1 MVRIEE
7 GRHPMIN
14 ARDPEISLLL
24 DEVRAEVR
32 CTRDLTGRASLD
44 ERVYAALR
52 RVPRHAFLPDD
63 LRWAAYRNTAL
74 PIGYRQTISQPYVVA
89 LMTDLLEPKAGDAIL
104 EVGTGSGYQAAILS
118 CLVRQ
123 VYSLEIVEEL
133 AIQARDRLQ
142 RLGFGNIEVRAGNGH
157 HGWPEHAPYDSIIVT
172 AAAPSVPAALIA
184 QLKPGGTLVIP
195 VGNRYTGQDLK
206 VLRKDED
213 GGIEERSVLPVIFV
227 PLTGNPETPVF
238 PP

>member
-1 MVRIEE
+1 
-7 GRHPMIN
+7 MIN

-24 DEVRAEVR
+24 DEVREEVR
-32 CTRDLTGRASLD
+32 CTRDLTGRVSLD
-44 ERVYAALR
+44 ERVYDALR

-74 PIGYRQTISQPYVVA
+74 PIGCRQTISQPYVVA
-89 LMTDLLEPKAGDAIL
+89 LMTDLLEPKAGDTIL

-206 VLRKDED
+206 VLRKNDAGD
-213 GGIEERSVLPVIFV
+213 VEERSVLPVIFV
-227 PLTGNPETPVF
+227 PLTGSPEAPRF